1 MTNSLLTTTA
11 GLPGGVKHNK
21 VKPDMKELRN
31 PFHRILGEWSPGSKL
46 AGESHIYQFHG
57 SHTILNGS
65 SSKEDIQVASTCM
78 ELLRPSEQDD
88 SEVSPHN

>member
-1 MTNSLLTTTA
+1 MA